1 MDKDKSNYSVY
12 DTAIRLIL
20 LLLLIAACMFIM
32 TPFVNVML
40 WSIILALAFLP
51 LHKRLANRLGG
62 KRKLASFIIVATIL
76 LILIIPVWSL
86 SSSLIEELKELKVH
100 YDNKTLS
107 IPPPNES
114 VKGWPIVGETFYNTW
129 FAASENL
136 EKFILN
142 HKDHFIEVGKTVYKG
157 IAGAIGGIF
166 QLIAALILS
175 GVILVNSR
183 LEDAIRTFFRKV
195 AGQSGDE
202 FTELTMRTVRSVVK
216 GVFGESLIMA
226 MLYGTIF
233 YFADLPY
240 AGVWT
245 LVIFMTSVLQLPLSI
260 ISAPIMI
267 YFFAEKEFGSA
278 VFWAISLFLV
288 GLSNNVLTPLML
300 GKGAPVPMP
309 VIFIGVFGGFVI
321 SGFIGLF
328 TGAII
333 MSLGYTLFVGW
344 INSNDAESLP
354 E

>member
-1 MDKDKSNYSVY
+1 
-12 DTAIRLIL
+12 
-20 LLLLIAACMFIM
+20 
-32 TPFVNVML
+32 
-40 WSIILALAFLP
+40 
-51 LHKRLANRLGG
+51 
-62 KRKLASFIIVATIL
+62 
-76 LILIIPVWSL
+76 
-86 SSSLIEELKELKVH
+86 
-100 YDNKTLS
+100 
-107 IPPPNES
+107 
-114 VKGWPIVGETFYNTW
+114 
-129 FAASENL
+129 
-136 EKFILN
+136 
-142 HKDHFIEVGKTVYKG
+142 
-157 IAGAIGGIF
+157 
-166 QLIAALILS
+166 
-175 GVILVNSR
+175 
-183 LEDAIRTFFRKV
+183 
-195 AGQSGDE
+195 
-202 FTELTMRTVRSVVK
+202 MRTVRSVVK

-309 VIFIGVFGGFVI
+309 VKFIGVFGGFVI